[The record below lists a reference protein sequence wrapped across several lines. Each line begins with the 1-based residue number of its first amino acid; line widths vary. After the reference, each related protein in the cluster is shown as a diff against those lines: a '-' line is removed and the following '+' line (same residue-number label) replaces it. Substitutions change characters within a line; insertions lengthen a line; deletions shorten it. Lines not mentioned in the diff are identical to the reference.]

1 MKRLD
6 KQLEKQ
12 FDDELKYLSSV
23 LKLLQFND
31 RRRTK
36 VFEKIQQIKRIKR
49 LDQPTEIN
57 VTSNNDSP
65 LAKFLKKSNN
75 ETITK
80 KEPKQSKFTRK

>member
-36 VFEKIQQIKRIKR
+36 VFEKI
-49 LDQPTEIN
+49 
-57 VTSNNDSP
+57 
-65 LAKFLKKSNN
+65 
-75 ETITK
+75 
-80 KEPKQSKFTRK
+80 

>member
-6 KQLEKQ
+6 KQLDKL
-12 FDDELKYLSSV
+12 FDNELKYLLSI
-23 LKLLQFND
+23 LQLLPFTD

-36 VFEKIQQIKRIKR
+36 VFERIQQIKRIQR
-49 LDQPTEIN
+49 LDKPTEIN
-57 VTSNNDSP
+57 VTSTNDSP
-65 LAKFLKKSNN
+65 LAKFLKQTKN